1 MTSYASFVFVFKSF
15 FFFLFTTN
23 VMTIIAAVMIMERIT
38 TTTTT
43 TTIVIISV
51 VERAAPGRVGMA
63 LCAGVTVA
71 TTEGVGVAVSE
82 GVGVAGNI
90 DDITSDILQMHIIP
104 HTTFL
109 NDDYMRAKA
118 KITHGPSH

>member
-23 VMTIIAAVMIMERIT
+23 VMTIIAAVMIMERIMT
-38 TTTTT
+38 TITTA
-43 TTIVIISV
+43 TIVIISV
-51 VERAAPGRVGMA
+51 VERAAPGRVGVA

-109 NDDYMRAKA
+109 SDDYMRAKA